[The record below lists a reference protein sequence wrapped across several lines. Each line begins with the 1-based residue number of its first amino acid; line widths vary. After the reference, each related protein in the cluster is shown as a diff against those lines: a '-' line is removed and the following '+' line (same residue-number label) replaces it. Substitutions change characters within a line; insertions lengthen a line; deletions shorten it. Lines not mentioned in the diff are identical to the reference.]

1 MFRSMPVLVLL
12 VLLGS
17 SAATAQPS
25 KRGAFRVPN
34 GEVLLYLTEHG
45 DVVGVLPGS
54 SGRILPAG
62 LELTKGT
69 AVVAWSGEFTYN
81 RELLPCDKA
90 RCQQTLG
97 DETPDAVAVLHRIL
111 LLRWDLPLDLAQI
124 EQELKKEEA
133 AFTETGVVSVE
144 AGSVCLDSTGADT
157 GGVSGIENP
166 QTQVEKTPATL
177 RVKVK
182 FK

>member
-1 MFRSMPVLVLL
+1 MLRSIPVLVLL

-17 SAATAQPS
+17 SAARAQPAKS
-25 KRGAFRVPN
+25 GAFQVPD
-34 GEVLLYLTEHG
+34 GEILLHRTADGAL
-45 DVVGVLPGS
+45 VGVLPNS
-54 SGRILPAG
+54 SGRLLPAG
-62 LELTKGT
+62 LELAKGT

-81 RELLPCDKA
+81 SELLPCNEA
-90 RCQQTLG
+90 RCQRTFG
-97 DETPDAVAVLHRIL
+97 DDAPDAVAVLHRVL
-111 LLRWDLPLDLAQI
+111 LLRRDLPLDLAQI

-157 GGVSGIENP
+157 GGVSGMENP

-177 RVKVK
+177 RVKVT
-182 FK
+182 FE

>member
-1 MFRSMPVLVLL
+1 MIRSIPVLVLL
-12 VLLGS
+12 VLFGS
-17 SAATAQPS
+17 SAATAQPAR
-25 KRGAFRVPN
+25 RGAFRVPA
-34 GEVLLYLTEHG
+34 GEILLYLTEHG
-45 DVVGVLPGS
+45 DVVGVLPGA
-54 SGRILPAG
+54 SGRVLPAG
-62 LELTKGT
+62 LELTAGT

-81 RELLPCDKA
+81 SELLPCDKA

-97 DETPDAVAVLHRIL
+97 DAAPDAVGVLHRVL
-111 LLRWDLPLDLAQI
+111 LLRRDLPLDLARI

-157 GGVSGIENP
+157 GGVSGMENP

-182 FK
+182 FE